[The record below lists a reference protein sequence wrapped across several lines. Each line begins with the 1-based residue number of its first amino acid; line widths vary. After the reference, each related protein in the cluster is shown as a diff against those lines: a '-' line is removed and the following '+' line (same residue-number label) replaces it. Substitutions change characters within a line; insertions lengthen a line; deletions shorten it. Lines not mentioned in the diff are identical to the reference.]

1 MKTLSRRVATKTAGV
16 FYKDIVSHTN
26 SVVDKVFIIRYKDIN
41 GRDKLTTIGKF
52 SDGIREA
59 YCKAKLNEI
68 KHKIIHGE
76 ELPRIARKKSNITF
90 DELAE
95 FYFEL
100 KEKGTHKDPKKEKA
114 RYTNHIKN
122 LIENYLPENITK
134 ELLLDLQNNF
144 KKKLAPRTTNH
155 LLFLITSILKNGI
168 ETKKYTGLVP
178 TIKGLTLDNAR
189 ERYLELEEINSL
201 LQESKKEFCNDIGSV
216 INSVSTPNFS

>member
-26 SVVDKVFIIRYKDIN
+26 SIVDKVFIIRYKDIN

-122 LIENYLPENITK
+122 LIGNYLPENITK

-155 LLFLITSILKNGI
+155 LLFLITSILKNGKQKNI
-168 ETKKYTGLVP
+168 
-178 TIKGLTLDNAR
+178 LD
-189 ERYLELEEINSL
+189 
-201 LQESKKEFCNDIGSV
+201 
-216 INSVSTPNFS
+216 